1 MSIVAECATNPARR
15 VAERSGPLSKSAAST
30 SSSNIVS
37 PPATLPVST
46 FASTSLIKSLNYV
59 RSLVGQH
66 IPKRSFQHA
75 AFAGS
80 ASASKHALPAL
91 SSMLKRS
98 FNSQLNPTNVLE
110 SSESKDDSNLSV
122 SSKFSLKKSDLV
134 EDLEYISH
142 DVLKWRWL
150 REQKTRALAERY
162 GYFQFKRTGEA
173 FTVLCSFFFGITR
186 KAYIPSKV

>member
-1 MSIVAECATNPARR
+1 MFFFFRYRPSEETLQQIDRFCMSIVTECATNPARR
-15 VAERSGPLSKSAAST
+15 VAEQFGPLSKPPAST
-30 SSSNIVS
+30 SSSNVVS
-37 PPATLPVST
+37 PPAPPPVST
-46 FASTSLIKSLNYV
+46 FASTTLIKSLNYV

-80 ASASKHALPAL
+80 ASASRHALPAL

-98 FNSQLNPTNVLE
+98 FNSQLYPTYISE

-134 EDLEYISH
+134 EDLEYMSH

-150 REQKTRALAERY
+150 REQKSRALSERY
-162 GYFQFKRTGEA
+162 SYLHFFCKRG
-173 FTVLCSFFFGITR
+173 
-186 KAYIPSKV
+186 P